1 MVDLTLGMWLH
12 QRGYMVDPTIAK
24 KYDVPIEHSK
34 VFFVDPKT
42 LPLPIFRYLPPSPTY
57 SSTRFTDLRNSILKN
72 GFDSNR
78 PIVVR
83 IDKEDRR
90 KMKNQE
96 CRDMEYKR
104 IWKKDD
110 RPSCIFDGN
119 HRLAIALELKL
130 EKIPVQFVLN

>member
-12 QRGYMVDPTIAK
+12 SRGYMVDLTIAK

-42 LPLPIFRYLPPSPTY
+42 LPLPIFRYLPPSP
-57 SSTRFTDLRNSILKN
+57 RFTDLRNSILKN

>member
-57 SSTRFTDLRNSILKN
+57 SSTRFTDLRNSMLRN

-78 PIVVR
+78 PIIVR
-83 IDKEDRR
+83 MNEEGKE
-90 KMKNQE
+90 K
-96 CRDMEYKR
+96 EYKR
-104 IWKKDD
+104 IWKKND
-110 RPSCIFDGN
+110 RDPCIMDGN